1 MKGEVQ
7 VYRNL
12 HKSKKGQRA
21 VYSIR
26 NDKGLVEEHAS
37 FLILHDCKMRVSDK
51 GNERVRGEMRK
62 NVHAYIQGK
71 RLVGY
76 HLNGLP
82 LDNMIE
88 ITYNPYKYK
97 NFVIKETGEPIED
110 ADFVVFSGNSVW
122 AKKLN

>member
-37 FLILHDCKMRVSDK
+37 YLILHDCKMRVSDK